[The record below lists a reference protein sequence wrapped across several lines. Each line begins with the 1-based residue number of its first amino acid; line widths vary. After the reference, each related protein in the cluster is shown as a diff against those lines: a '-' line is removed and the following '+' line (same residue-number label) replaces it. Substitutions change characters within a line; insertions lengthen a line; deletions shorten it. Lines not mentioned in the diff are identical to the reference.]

1 MCLSYPQLLP
11 PIPTSLTRP
20 MVQALFVASCLLAI
34 VSWYTTFEGMRL
46 YLSVWF
52 AVLASIGVQTALV
65 LVAWLIGFTR
75 RRAMPDAVRC

>member
-1 MCLSYPQLLP
+1 VSYVSSNA
-11 PIPTSLTRP
+11 PIDSAGLTRP

-52 AVLASIGVQTALV
+52 ATLASIGVQTALV
-65 LVAWLIGFTR
+65 MVAWLI
-75 RRAMPDAVRC
+75 